1 MVNLTPTELTLMFLV
16 WMVAAHWWGRTVGA
30 KKAFESHWQFMANSF
45 CQDGETLTAEFVD
58 ETSSYTITATDI
70 EGKKRKIV

>member
-1 MVNLTPTELTLMFLV
+1 MVNLSPTELTLMFLV
-16 WMVAAHWWGRTVGA
+16 WMTAAHWWGRTIGA

-45 CQDGETLTAEFVD
+45 CRDGETLTAEFVD

>member
-45 CQDGETLTAEFVD
+45 CTDDETLRAEFIED
-58 ETSSYTITATDI
+58 TKSYTITVTDP
-70 EGKKRKIV
+70 EGRTRKII